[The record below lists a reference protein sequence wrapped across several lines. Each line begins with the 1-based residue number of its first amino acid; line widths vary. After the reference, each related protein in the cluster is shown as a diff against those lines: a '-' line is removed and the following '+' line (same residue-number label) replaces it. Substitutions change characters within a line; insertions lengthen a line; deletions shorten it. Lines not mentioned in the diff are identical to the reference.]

1 MSMTVLRK
9 QFYNGFSILPQLTG
23 MLRTVFFLTL
33 LFSGIALH
41 AEEERQVPEPPQLHS
56 NQFAADLL
64 SVNRDC
70 EAPVLRHRFGQQ
82 LQLGL
87 RASRPGQPWNLQRN
101 NKFEGKLLPELRR
114 QILTVL
120 KNFSPAGNQTST
132 YHIYSSYTLPV
143 RAGPAYL
150 HI

>member
-1 MSMTVLRK
+1 MTFSGK
-9 QFYNGFSILPQLTG
+9 QFYNGTSLLPQLKG
-23 MLRTVFFLTL
+23 MLRAVFFLAL

-41 AEEERQVPEPPQLHS
+41 AEEERQAPEAPPLHS
-56 NQFAADLL
+56 NHFSTDLL
-64 SVNRDC
+64 SANRDC

-87 RASRPGQPWNLQRN
+87 RASRPGQPWNLQR
-101 NKFEGKLLPELRR
+101 KSEFEGKLLPELRQ

-120 KNFSPAGNQTST
+120 TKFSPAENQTSS

>member
-1 MSMTVLRK
+1 MTVSGK
-9 QFYNGFSILPQLTG
+9 QFYNGFSILPQLKG
-23 MLRTVFFLTL
+23 MLRAVFFLTL
-33 LFSGIALH
+33 LFSGIALR
-41 AEEERQVPEPPQLHS
+41 AEEAGQVPEPPPLHS
-56 NQFAADLL
+56 NHFTVDLL
-64 SVNRDC
+64 TVNRDC

-101 NKFEGKLLPELRR
+101 NEFEGKLLPEFRR

-120 KNFSPAGNQTST
+120 NKFSPAENQTSS